1 VSSQVIEHIPREQ
14 VLFDEMWRVLRPGG
28 MLIIGTPDYATWQW
42 RTIEPL
48 YGMLM
53 PWAYRD
59 EHISHYTREELSGI
73 LERMGFVHEETAYVA
88 HAELI
93 MRYRK
98 PLVMQLGAQRPAMA
112 LEAKQA

>member
-1 VSSQVIEHIPREQ
+1 
-14 VLFDEMWRVLRPGG
+14 
-28 MLIIGTPDYATWQW
+28 
-42 RTIEPL
+42 
-48 YGMLM
+48 
-53 PWAYRD
+53 
-59 EHISHYTREELSGI
+59 
-73 LERMGFVHEETAYVA
+73 MGFVHEETAYVA

>member
-1 VSSQVIEHIPREQ
+1 V
-14 VLFDEMWRVLRPGG
+14 
-28 MLIIGTPDYATWQW
+28 LIIGTPDYATWQW

-59 EHISHYTREELSGI
+59 EHITHYTREDLSGL
-73 LERMGFVHEETAYVA
+73 LERRGFVHEDTAYVA
-88 HAELI
+88 GAELI

-98 PLVMQLGAQRPAMA
+98 PQAARLAAEQLPMA